1 MTEAERQFR
10 NAEDNHARWLEYLD
24 TEGPNLDAKQLK
36 AVKSNIKHWENLVYE
51 WSETML
57 READAAAESEAATR
71 EEEGKEE
78 VIDPDATL
86 PPAPG
91 TEAPKTPEQE
101 VRDLIQRPDG
111 LTDEEYYMSI
121 RQRFMQDMQDAFERG
136 EPVQGMVEMLE
147 ELDSAYAARQ
157 DELNRERLETSIA
170 SAAASSIQPAAGT
183 GSDMSG
189 SSASASASE
198 GSSAGIFSAW
208 AATGF
213 AAVSTLAQSVL
224 GVGSLGRSVGNAP
237 VPGVKGA
244 ALNVSVAQGGQS
256 GSAAA
261 PWATITPSKVMT
273 QAELVKS
280 ETAAAATSGVSS
292 RASSAAGDM
301 PQPAAATANTGR
313 AAQISRSEAYLS
325 QYQATLRQQF
335 DDPGLAATFSALSP
349 VKSGGEAS
357 DDSSYFSSLS
367 SASPGLTPF
376 QDVALS
382 ARARQ
387 QHFGSVTK
395 LGVLTAAGAQATPH
409 ARNML
414 TSELGVSSAITGAL
428 VETPDSDVVAN
439 EGRPTS
445 LASHVLS
452 GLRASANVTANTS
465 ALDALVGAAVA
476 SGTPPATARR
486 TVLEAI
492 ERARQRI
499 SIHLRHASIS
509 LEKPKPDD
517 EARVLEI
524 MLGVAEGLGD
534 PENGTAVKSAAA
546 LGTIVELATA
556 VANTAR
562 GGHVDDPNAVL
573 GRQVSR
579 RLSMGGTPTAP
590 SRSGVAMES
599 AQMSRNL
606 IVDSKRTR
614 RRTVMFSPSKE
625 EERQKQQRSAA
636 PAAATPV
643 RAGLFADGAKP
654 LAMGLNTAKKAA
666 KKKP

>member
-24 TEGPNLDAKQLK
+24 VEGPNLDAKQLK
-36 AVKSNIKHWENLVYE
+36 AVKSNIKHWENLVYD

-121 RQRFMQDMQDAFERG
+121 RQRFVQDMHDAFERG
-136 EPVQGMVEMLE
+136 EPIQGMMEMLE
-147 ELDSAYAARQ
+147 ELDSAYDAHQ
-157 DELNRERLETSIA
+157 EELNRERLETSIA

-189 SSASASASE
+189 SSASASASD
-198 GSSAGIFSAW
+198 GSSSGIFSAL
-208 AATGF
+208 AASGF

-244 ALNVSVAQGGQS
+244 ALDVSVGQGGQS

-273 QAELVKS
+273 QAELVRS
-280 ETAAAATSGVSS
+280 ETAAAAESGASS
-292 RASSAAGDM
+292 TASSAAGAM

-313 AAQISRSEAYLS
+313 AAQISKSEAYLS

-357 DDSSYFSSLS
+357 DESSYSSSLS

-395 LGVLTAAGAQATPH
+395 LGVLTAAGAQVTPH

-445 LASHVLS
+445 LAAHVLS

-492 ERARQRI
+492 EKAQQRL

-534 PENGTAVKSAAA
+534 PENGTAVKSATA
-546 LGTIVELATA
+546 LGTIIELATA

-614 RRTVMFSPSKE
+614 RPTVKFSPSKE
-625 EERQKQQRSAA
+625 EERHQQQRSAA
-636 PAAATPV
+636 AAAATPV
-643 RAGLFADGAKP
+643 RAGLFAAGAKP